1 MQPSLTGLSLLSC
14 SWSTSQPNGNGFL
27 YGANIFIKPILGQR
41 DYPYKSQLLDIL
53 AFLGACNSII
63 YLRNAS
69 NLNVHKLNFKTS
81 HRHQKKNKSHPHPN
95 PLILRLCRHWN
106 LQLCL
111 LEDCRTSI
119 NTRGQRY
126 GAANGGLP
134 EHQKMGG
141 EGALK
146 MVPKKMEGNFSNIAL
161 KRKSSYL
168 FGSSQ
173 STESPFE
180 DLWKIFSDFKA
191 GGSTPCIS
199 VYLHYVQ
206 Q

>member
-1 MQPSLTGLSLLSC
+1 
-14 SWSTSQPNGNGFL
+14 
-27 YGANIFIKPILGQR
+27 
-41 DYPYKSQLLDIL
+41 
-53 AFLGACNSII
+53 
-63 YLRNAS
+63 
-69 NLNVHKLNFKTS
+69 
-81 HRHQKKNKSHPHPN
+81 
-95 PLILRLCRHWN
+95 
-106 LQLCL
+106 
-111 LEDCRTSI
+111 
-119 NTRGQRY
+119 
-126 GAANGGLP
+126 
-134 EHQKMGG
+134 MGG